1 MIVTRCRTRPPA
13 SQAKTNAS
21 SATALTSVWSQL
33 PSSPPFIFSVSK
45 NPESLDSSIQSALSA
60 LFPPF
65 EATAPIVLSQL
76 FRTIEERYHGD
87 ALQCLLDFLIPSKHL
102 LESVQQAACAGYSD
116 VVFRCE
122 GWPLCL
128 HDKTVIQLAP
138 VNPLLLRPGDFYL
151 QVEPFGDQAARIVL
165 KSLLEE
171 GCREVEETPVPE
183 TSYPCI
189 FTEDWLQDINE
200 GRHGTPLSRCLLCT
214 DQGVITLP
222 WAKIAIPEFLDKPKI
237 MPSYREAPPEP
248 KQISVPSHFNSSTL
262 PMEAAILSAKDR
274 MSASLRPVDYSSRLV
289 KMEHERRMPKS
300 CSKPLIKPVG
310 WVSPNTWDSR
320 NYPEIEGDYVDLVD
334 IAKGKDFVDKQR
346 DSHQNP
352 PNSALFKPVTPT
364 PAPLGHSVPCGRTL
378 QYAEEP
384 CTPCSQRKLG
394 QELTDHDLKCR
405 YRDSYL
411 AALRNP
417 VPFERGSVDL
427 LSALE
432 EVGLC
437 EEGELRSRG
446 LFVAPR
452 DEFGS
457 VCNHSKEAVIRHEL
471 CQHKHCCETTPENFA
486 SVLKD
491 NPTSSESGNL
501 MKESPTILKSS
512 PGLSHS
518 HRVQTKLITHPLG
531 HNVSVH
537 PGSDVCLGEGDMKPQ
552 QKVEVVKPS
561 GKHKVKMRSLSTV
574 SETPKGSPLLYKLNN
589 RSHSDICPETIS
601 SIIQCKKGE
610 MLDQVTPK
618 LERLAGKC
626 SKRDGANSRLH
637 NSKIEKPSSPQVH
650 ILSASSDT
658 SQPPQTEES
667 IFRSISGLLEL
678 GIICLPG
685 SRDRTGRAVVEVHGD
700 RKEWTSP
707 FVSAQNVCELLLYL
721 HSIPRKDVRELGMTL
736 VINARKKPPPLHLYK
751 ALLMAQEQALH
762 AVHSIVMLMDKDT
775 CPRPE
780 KQPGLQMDMVTSMK
794 ALNKTVEASQLTSDL
809 GGTFTYSHTDWL
821 QFHQRLVSFMTNLQ
835 GADSL
840 LQRAIRKVDGS
851 KKIDT
856 AQEVRQCIQE
866 QRASMKE
873 VLEDTR
879 LVSLQREGGAV
890 LARMKREER
899 GFPQSEDYRDAL
911 ESVTSLYNQVEEKLH
926 MLVMRS
932 NESLQQ
938 LEFLFRLREMEAK
951 ISTAG
956 TWFNTEGE
964 QRLTDSYTTDNT
976 LVCTEK
982 ALQHFE
988 QFLIQCKEK
997 QQHALTLV
1005 TEAEG
1010 LVGTS
1015 DSSPATDIFRTLV
1028 STFKSNMDGFM
1039 LRAEKR
1045 SKELDTLVHVYHFCY
1060 QASALAKECSHFL
1073 EQVEQGC
1080 YSAQILSTLQMYE
1093 ERLGGEFST
1102 PHFQAL
1108 RVKACGVGSGASEVM
1123 KVWNATWVQ
1132 CQEVRQCLEE
1142 MQKKKNVDKNQ
1153 IQQATAANSQGEDGG
1168 MKKRRSEVGE
1178 DESSL
1183 TQLPTSPKE
1192 VDNSSENASESITAA
1207 CSNHHL
1213 KTDLRG
1219 CEKGEHHAQ
1228 KLTDA
1233 KVQNEKTTPV
1243 FLQNVECHPKTKWR
1257 LREHHS
1263 EADLRGTD
1271 STEVGDYF
1279 PLHKAL
1285 GRSLSEGS
1293 CVSSHLTSIS
1303 GFSPL
1308 NVRHKHCQNR
1318 IQPLGQNLQ
1327 PVKNLPISHKESLRP
1342 GNLSC
1347 KSKRDSNEEEGE
1359 GCTVS
1364 TQSPKDLR
1372 TPETLLTPAENN
1384 GSNVLKL
1391 RRIMEELLSTEREYV
1406 KALGYVREHY
1416 FPELERADVPQDLRG
1431 QRGSIFGNLE
1441 KLHDFHRHHFLNE
1454 LESCVNE
1461 PFRVGR
1467 CFLRHRESFA
1477 LYALYSKNK
1486 PQSDALLINHG
1497 QAFFKQKQLRL
1508 GDKMDLWSY
1517 LLKPVQRISK
1527 YSLLLQD
1534 MMRECGLGQTREM
1547 AEVKAALE
1555 VIHFQL
1561 RHGNNLLAMDAIH
1574 NCDVNLKEQ
1583 GQLIRQDE
1591 FVVTFRKKKCF
1602 RHIFLFQE
1610 LLLFSKTRKTDVGND
1625 TYIYKQ
1631 SFKTSDV
1638 GMTQNSGESGLCFEI
1653 WFRKRK
1659 TQDTYILQALS
1670 REVKGAWTKDLERIL
1685 WEQAVHNREVRMQ
1698 ERVFMGIGNKPF
1710 MDIQPSEAAINDRAV
1725 NYVLMGRVSAEN
1737 KVLSSVGSCGAQDGL
1752 PGSRPKSV
1760 GSGSFSSSSSSSGG
1774 GSLSPVGY
1782 GCGPKR
1788 RVVMGVLAGY
1798 VSPPGALE
1806 EDDLDHEGG
1815 NQILILDSSE
1825 SSGESVSGF
1834 SSCSHSYHSAV
1845 GGEAED
1851 TSSVCASVTTV
1862 KGAAAAHRAETSAAF
1877 HKPNALAG
1885 SPEKTKPPVAPKP
1898 KPKPQYQ
1905 AKDLPCGKV
1914 QNTSVGRSTEV

>member
-1 MIVTRCRTRPPA
+1 I
-13 SQAKTNAS
+13 
-21 SATALTSVWSQL
+21 
-33 PSSPPFIFSVSK
+33 
-45 NPESLDSSIQSALSA
+45 ALSA

-76 FRTIEERYHGD
+76 FRSIEERYHGD
-87 ALQCLLDFLIPSKHL
+87 ALQCLLDFLIPAKHL

-189 FTEDWLQDINE
+189 FTEEWLQEINE

-214 DQGVITLP
+214 DQGVIKLP

-237 MPSYREAPPEP
+237 MPTYREAPPEP
-248 KQISVPSHFNSSTL
+248 RQVSVPSHFNSSTL
-262 PMEAAILSAKDR
+262 PIEAIFLPAKDR
-274 MSASLRPVDYSSRLV
+274 MSASLRPADCSSRLV
-289 KMEHERRMPKS
+289 KVDQDRRTPKS

-320 NYPEIEGDYVDLVD
+320 ETYREIEGDYVDLVD
-334 IAKGKDFVDKQR
+334 IAKEKEFVDKQKG
-346 DSHQNP
+346 SHPNP
-352 PNSALFKPVTPT
+352 ANSVLFKPVRP
-364 PAPLGHSVPCGRTL
+364 PPPVPFGNSVPCGHTL

-394 QELTDHDLKCR
+394 HELTDQDLKCR
-405 YRDSYL
+405 YRDSYM

-427 LSALE
+427 LAALE

-437 EEGELRSRG
+437 QEGGLRSKG
-446 LFVAPR
+446 AIEAQR
-452 DEFGS
+452 DLLGNL
-457 VCNHSKEAVIRHEL
+457 CNHSNKPLNSKEQKKKR
-471 CQHKHCCETTPENFA
+471 
-486 SVLKD
+486 SVNKD
-491 NPTSSESGNL
+491 IFLLIKNVFPKPTSCTF
-501 MKESPTILKSS
+501 KQ
-512 PGLSHS
+512 SHS
-518 HRVQTKLITHPLG
+518 IQPNFHSAITFPSVRVMSLFGAKQFTIFFL
-531 HNVSVH
+531 
-537 PGSDVCLGEGDMKPQ
+537 CL
-552 QKVEVVKPS
+552 S
-561 GKHKVKMRSLSTV
+561 
-574 SETPKGSPLLYKLNN
+574 
-589 RSHSDICPETIS
+589 
-601 SIIQCKKGE
+601 
-610 MLDQVTPK
+610 
-618 LERLAGKC
+618 
-626 SKRDGANSRLH
+626 
-637 NSKIEKPSSPQVH
+637 
-650 ILSASSDT
+650 
-658 SQPPQTEES
+658 
-667 IFRSISGLLEL
+667 
-678 GIICLPG
+678 G

-707 FVSAQNVCELLLYL
+707 LVSAQNVCELLLYL
-721 HSIPRKDVRELGMTL
+721 HSIPRREIQELGMTL

-762 AVHSIVMLMDKDT
+762 AVHSIVMLVDKDT

-780 KQPGLQMDMVTSMK
+780 KQPGLQMDTVTSMK

-809 GGTFTYSHTDWL
+809 GGTFTYSHSDWL
-821 QFHQRLVSFMTNLQ
+821 QFHQRLVSFMTDLR

-840 LQRAIRKVDGS
+840 LQRAIKKVDDS
-851 KKIDT
+851 IKLDS
-856 AQEVRQCIQE
+856 AQEVQQCIQE

-879 LVSLQREGGAV
+879 LVTLQREGGAV
-890 LARMKREER
+890 LARMRREDFR
-899 GFPQSEDYRDAL
+899 FPQSEDYRDAL

-926 MLVMRS
+926 TLVMRS
-932 NESLQQ
+932 NESLQR
-938 LEFLFRLREMEAK
+938 LEFVFRLREIEAK
-951 ISTAG
+951 ISEQGLKDSHTA
-956 TWFNTEGE
+956 
-964 QRLTDSYTTDNT
+964 DDT
-976 LVCTEK
+976 L
-982 ALQHFE
+982 
-988 QFLIQCKEK
+988 EK
-997 QQHALTLV
+997 QQSALTLV

-1010 LVGTS
+1010 IVGTS
-1015 DSSPATDIFRTLV
+1015 ESSPAMDIFRTLV
-1028 STFKSNMDGFM
+1028 STFKSNVDDFK
-1039 LRAEKR
+1039 LRTEQR
-1045 SKELDTLVHVYHFCY
+1045 YKELDTLVYVHRFCE

-1073 EQVEQGC
+1073 EKVEPGC
-1080 YSAQILSTLQMYE
+1080 YSAQNLSTLQMYE

-1108 RVKACGVGSGASEVM
+1108 KAKACAVGLGASGVM
-1123 KVWNATWVQ
+1123 RVWNAALVE
-1132 CQEVRQCLEE
+1132 CREVRQRLEE
-1142 MQKKKNVDKNQ
+1142 MQMKKGVDKNQ
-1153 IQQATAANSQGEDGG
+1153 IQPTTAANPQGEDGG
-1168 MKKRRSEVGE
+1168 IEKR
-1178 DESSL
+1178 
-1183 TQLPTSPKE
+1183 
-1192 VDNSSENASESITAA
+1192 
-1207 CSNHHL
+1207 
-1213 KTDLRG
+1213 
-1219 CEKGEHHAQ
+1219 EKI
-1228 KLTDA
+1228 
-1233 KVQNEKTTPV
+1233 
-1243 FLQNVECHPKTKWR
+1243 KTKLR
-1257 LREHHS
+1257 PREHHS
-1263 EADLRGTD
+1263 EADLRSTD
-1271 STEVGDYF
+1271 SVEGGRDV
-1279 PLHKAL
+1279 PPHQPL

-1293 CVSSHLTSIS
+1293 HASPYLTSTS
-1303 GFSPL
+1303 SFSPL
-1308 NVRHKHCQNR
+1308 NVRHKHCQSWT
-1318 IQPLGQNLQ
+1318 QPLEQNPKPVQNL
-1327 PVKNLPISHKESLRP
+1327 PNSHNESLQS

-1347 KSKRDSNEEEGE
+1347 KSKSNGIEDESE
-1359 GCTVS
+1359 GCTAS
-1364 TQSPKDLR
+1364 TQSPKDLK
-1372 TPETLLTPAENN
+1372 TPETLLTAAENN
-1384 GSNVLKL
+1384 CSNVLGLLISFNKSMVSALFISYMWSRKL

-1454 LESCVNE
+1454 LESCMNE

-1486 PQSDALLINHG
+1486 PQSDSLLINHG
-1497 QAFFKQKQLRL
+1497 QAFFKQKQLAL

-1534 MMRECGLGQTREM
+1534 MWRECGPGQTREM

-1555 VIHFQL
+1555 VIQFQL

-1574 NCDVNLKEQ
+1574 HCDVNLKEQ

-1591 FVVTFRKKKCF
+1591 FLVTFRKKKCF

-1610 LLLFSKTRKTDVGND
+1610 LVLFSKTRKTDVGND

-1631 SFKTSDV
+1631 SFKTSDI
-1638 GMTQNSGESGLCFEI
+1638 GLTQNSGDTGLCFEI

-1659 TQDTYILQALS
+1659 TQDTYTLQAVS
-1670 REVKGAWTKDLERIL
+1670 REVKSAWTKDLERIL

-1710 MDIQPSEAAINDRAV
+1710 MDIQPSDAAISDRAV
-1725 NYVLMGRVSAEN
+1725 NYVLMGR
-1737 KVLSSVGSCGAQDGL
+1737 G
-1752 PGSRPKSV
+1752 RPKSL
-1760 GSGSFSSSSSSSGG
+1760 GSG
-1774 GSLSPVGY
+1774 
-1782 GCGPKR
+1782 R
-1788 RVVMGVLAGY
+1788 Y

-1806 EDDLDHEGG
+1806 EDDLDQESGSQ
-1815 NQILILDSSE
+1815 NLLLDSSE

-1834 SSCSHSYHSAV
+1834 SSSGHSYHSAI

-1851 TSSVCASVTTV
+1851 TSSVCASTITV
-1862 KGAAAAHRAETSAAF
+1862 KEAAPAHRAEPSAVS
-1877 HKPNALAG
+1877 HKPNALAE
-1885 SPEKTKPPVAPKP
+1885 SPEKTPPPVAPKP
-1898 KPKPQYQ
+1898 KPKPQHQ
-1905 AKDLPCGKV
+1905 AKDVSGGKV
-1914 QNTSVGRSTEV
+1914 QYKAQTTN

>member
-1 MIVTRCRTRPPA
+1 M
-13 SQAKTNAS
+13 
-21 SATALTSVWSQL
+21 
-33 PSSPPFIFSVSK
+33 

-76 FRTIEERYHGD
+76 FRSIEERYHGD

-189 FTEDWLQDINE
+189 FTEEWLQEINE
-200 GRHGTPLSRCLLCT
+200 GRQGTPLSHCLLCT
-214 DQGVITLP
+214 DQGVIKLP
-222 WAKIAIPEFLDKPKI
+222 WAKIAIPEFLDKPKV
-237 MPSYREAPPEP
+237 MPTYREDPPEP
-248 KQISVPSHFNSSTL
+248 KHISVPSHFNSSTL
-262 PMEAAILSAKDR
+262 PMEAIFSPAKDR
-274 MSASLRPVDYSSRLV
+274 MSASLRPVDCSSKLV
-289 KMEHERRMPKS
+289 KMEPERRTPKS

-320 NYPEIEGDYVDLVD
+320 ETYREIEGDYVDLVD
-334 IAKGKDFVDKQR
+334 IAKGKEFVDKQKGG
-346 DSHQNP
+346 HPNP
-352 PNSALFKPVTPT
+352 PSSVLFKPVRP
-364 PAPLGHSVPCGRTL
+364 PPPVPFGNSIPYGCTL

-384 CTPCSQRKLG
+384 CTPCSQRNLG
-394 QELTDHDLKCR
+394 HEFTDQDLKCR
-405 YRDSYL
+405 YRDSYV

-417 VPFERGSVDL
+417 VAFERGSADL
-427 LSALE
+427 LAALE

-437 EEGELRSRG
+437 EDGELKPKDTTESQ
-446 LFVAPR
+446 R
-452 DEFGS
+452 DKLGNF
-457 VCNHSKEAVIRHEL
+457 CNHCNKPVINDEL
-471 CQHKHCCETTPENFA
+471 CQFRHCYEPKPEDF
-486 SVLKD
+486 SSQLKD
-491 NPTSSESGNL
+491 LPTSFEPENL
-501 MKESPTILKSS
+501 MKDPPMVLKST

-518 HRVQTKLITHPLG
+518 QKVQMKLLSHQSG
-531 HNVSVH
+531 HAASVH
-537 PGSDVCLGEGDMKPQ
+537 PGPDLFSENCDGDIKPH

-561 GKHKVKMRSLSTV
+561 GKHKVKVRSLSTV
-574 SETPKGSPLLYKLNN
+574 SETSKGSPLLYKLNN
-589 RSHSDICPETIS
+589 RSHSDICPETIT
-601 SIIQCKKGE
+601 SIMQCKKGE
-610 MLDQVTPK
+610 LLDQVTQK
-618 LERLAGKC
+618 LERRK
-626 SKRDGANSRLH
+626 SPKKDSRSSRSETPSTTDGPVPKLH
-637 NSKIEKPSSPQVH
+637 NSKTEKTSSPQVQVP
-650 ILSASSDT
+650 SSSSDA
-658 SQPPQTEES
+658 PQTEEATFKS
-667 IFRSISGLLEL
+667 VSGLLEL
-678 GIICLPG
+678 GVICLPG

-700 RKEWTSP
+700 RKEWASP
-707 FVSAQNVCELLLYL
+707 LVSAQNVCELLLYL
-721 HSIPRKDVRELGMTL
+721 HSIPRKEIRELGITL
-736 VINARKKPPPLHLYK
+736 VINARKKPPSLQLYK

-762 AVHSIVMLMDKDT
+762 AVHSIVMLVDKDT

-809 GGTFTYSHTDWL
+809 GGTFAYSHSDWL
-821 QFHQRLVSFMTNLQ
+821 QFHQRLVSFMTDLR

-840 LQRAIRKVDGS
+840 LQKAIKKVDDS

-856 AQEVRQCIQE
+856 AQEVQQCIQE
-866 QRASMKE
+866 QKASMKE
-873 VLEDTR
+873 VLEDAR
-879 LVSLQREGGAV
+879 LVTLQREGGAV
-890 LARMKREER
+890 LARMRREDFR
-899 GFPQSEDYRDAL
+899 FPQSEDYRDAV

-932 NESLQQ
+932 NESLQH
-938 LEFLFRLREMEAK
+938 LEVLFRLREMEAN

-956 TWFNTEGE
+956 MWFSAEGE
-964 QRLTDSYTTDNT
+964 QRLKDSYTTDDT
-976 LVCTEK
+976 LVCAER
-982 ALQHFE
+982 ALQHFDL
-988 QFLIQCKEK
+988 FLTQLKEK
-997 QQHALTLV
+997 QQYALALV
-1005 TEAEG
+1005 TEAQG
-1010 LVGTS
+1010 IVGTS
-1015 DSSPATDIFRTLV
+1015 DSSPAADIFRTLV
-1028 STFKSNMDGFM
+1028 GTFKSNVDDFM
-1039 LRAEKR
+1039 LRAEQR
-1045 SKELDTLVHVYHFCY
+1045 YKELDALVHVHRFCD
-1060 QASALAKECSHFL
+1060 QASALAKECSHIL
-1073 EQVEQGC
+1073 EKVEQGC
-1080 YSAQILSTLQMYE
+1080 YSASTLSTLQMYE

-1102 PHFQAL
+1102 LHFQAL
-1108 RVKACGVGSGASEVM
+1108 KAKACAVGSGASGVM
-1123 KVWNATWVQ
+1123 RVWNAAWGQ
-1132 CQEVRQCLEE
+1132 CQEVRQHLEE
-1142 MQKKKNVDKNQ
+1142 MQKKKKGIDKSQ
-1153 IQQATAANSQGEDGG
+1153 IQQITAAKPQGEDGG
-1168 MKKRRSEVGE
+1168 MEKKEKRSEVGE
-1178 DESSL
+1178 GECFL
-1183 TQLPTSPKE
+1183 TQQLTSQKE
-1192 VDNSSENASESITAA
+1192 AVKLSESEGESTTAA
-1207 CSNHHL
+1207 CFNHHL
-1213 KTDLRG
+1213 KPDMKRS
-1219 CEKGEHHAQ
+1219 EKEELQAQ
-1228 KLTDA
+1228 KLPEA
-1233 KVQNEKTTPV
+1233 PLKNEKTTPV
-1243 FLQNVECHPKTKWR
+1243 FSQNGNYHPEGKWR
-1257 LREHHS
+1257 PREHHS
-1263 EADLRGTD
+1263 EADLRSAESVEGGHD
-1271 STEVGDYF
+1271 F
-1279 PLHKAL
+1279 PSHQPL

-1293 CVSSHLTSIS
+1293 SVSSNLMSTSN
-1303 GFSPL
+1303 FSSL
-1308 NVRHKHCQNR
+1308 NIRNKHCQSR
-1318 IQPLGQNLQ
+1318 TQPPGQNLQ
-1327 PVKNLPISHKESLRP
+1327 PVQNLPISHNECLQS

-1347 KSKRDSNEEEGE
+1347 ETKRDSNEEEGE
-1359 GCTVS
+1359 GGTTS
-1364 TQSPKDLR
+1364 TQSPRDLR
-1372 TPETLLTPAENN
+1372 SPETLLTTTDNN

-1454 LESCVNE
+1454 LESCMNE

-1486 PQSDALLINHG
+1486 PQSDSLLINHG
-1497 QAFFKQKQLRL
+1497 QAFFKQKQLKL

-1534 MMRECGLGQTREM
+1534 MMRECGPGQTREM

-1574 NCDVNLKEQ
+1574 HCDVNLKEQ

-1591 FVVTFRKKKCF
+1591 FLVTFRKKKCF

-1610 LLLFSKTRKTDVGND
+1610 LILFSKTRKTDVGND
-1625 TYIYKQ
+1625 TYVYKQ
-1631 SFKTSDV
+1631 SFKTSDI
-1638 GMTQNSGESGLCFEI
+1638 GLTQNSGDSGLCFEI

-1659 TQDTYILQALS
+1659 NQDTYTLQAVS
-1670 REVKGAWTKDLERIL
+1670 REVKDAWTKDLERIL

-1710 MDIQPSEAAINDRAV
+1710 MDIQPSDAAISDRAV
-1725 NYVLMGRVSAEN
+1725 NYVLMGRGKTEN
-1737 KVLSSVGSCGAQDGL
+1737 KMLSSAGSHGLQDALHG
-1752 PGSRPKSV
+1752 GRPKSL
-1760 GSGSFSSSSSSSGG
+1760 GSGSSSSSSSSSGR

-1782 GCGPKR
+1782 LCGPKR
-1788 RVVMGVLAGY
+1788 RVALGGIGGY

-1806 EDDLDHEGG
+1806 EDDLDHESGSQ
-1815 NQILILDSSE
+1815 NLLLDSSE

-1834 SSCSHSYHSAV
+1834 SSSSHSYHSAI

-1851 TSSVCASVTTV
+1851 TSSVCASTITIKEAVV
-1862 KGAAAAHRAETSAAF
+1862 AHGAEASPVF

-1885 SPEKTKPPVAPKP
+1885 SSEKTQPPVAPKP
-1898 KPKPQYQ
+1898 KSKPQYQ
-1905 AKDLPCGKV
+1905 AKDLSCVKV
-1914 QNTSVGRSTEV
+1914 QNTSVGKSTEV

>member
-1 MIVTRCRTRPPA
+1 M
-13 SQAKTNAS
+13 
-21 SATALTSVWSQL
+21 
-33 PSSPPFIFSVSK
+33 

-65 EATAPIVLSQL
+65 EATAPVVLSQL

-189 FTEDWLQDINE
+189 FTQEWLQDINE

-214 DQGVITLP
+214 DQGVIKLP
-222 WAKIAIPEFLDKPKI
+222 WAKIAIPEFLDRPKI
-237 MPSYREAPPEP
+237 MPTYREAPPEP
-248 KQISVPSHFNSSTL
+248 KQISVPSHFNSATL
-262 PMEAAILSAKDR
+262 PMEAIFLPAKGR
-274 MSASLRPVDYSSRLV
+274 MSASLRPVDSSSKLV
-289 KMEHERRMPKS
+289 KMEHERRTPKS

-320 NYPEIEGDYVDLVD
+320 NYREIEGDYVDLVD
-334 IAKGKDFVDKQR
+334 IAKGKEFLDKQR
-346 DSHQNP
+346 DCHPNP
-352 PNSALFKPVTPT
+352 PNLVLFKPVRP
-364 PAPLGHSVPCGRTL
+364 PPPVPLGNSVPCAHTL

-384 CTPCSQRKLG
+384 CTPCSQSRLG
-394 QELTDHDLKCR
+394 HEPTDQDLKCR
-405 YRDSYL
+405 YRDSYV

-417 VPFERGSVDL
+417 VTFERGSVDL
-427 LSALE
+427 LAALE
-432 EVGLC
+432 EDGLC
-437 EEGELRSRG
+437 EEGELRSKGTFEAQREELG
-446 LFVAPR
+446 NL
-452 DEFGS
+452 
-457 VCNHSKEAVIRHEL
+457 CNHCNKPVMSNEL
-471 CQHKHCCETTPENFA
+471 CQYRHCCEPTPENFA
-486 SVLKD
+486 SPLKYLPTSFESENIMKEPPLVLKS
-491 NPTSSESGNL
+491 T
-501 MKESPTILKSS
+501 
-512 PGLSHS
+512 PGLGHS
-518 HRVQTKLITHPLG
+518 QKVQMKLISHQSG
-531 HNVSVH
+531 HVFLENCD
-537 PGSDVCLGEGDMKPQ
+537 GDVKPHG
-552 QKVEVVKPS
+552 KVEVVKPS
-561 GKHKVKMRSLSTV
+561 GKHKVKVRSLSTV
-574 SETPKGSPLLYKLNN
+574 SETSKGSPLLYKLSN
-589 RSHSDICPETIS
+589 RSHSDICPETIT
-601 SIIQCKKGE
+601 SIMQCKKGE
-610 MLDQVTPK
+610 LLDQVTQK
-618 LERLAGKC
+618 LERRKSPKKDSQSSRSETPSTTDGPD
-626 SKRDGANSRLH
+626 SKLH
-637 NSKIEKPSSPQVH
+637 NSKIEKPSSPQ
-650 ILSASSDT
+650 IKLPSASSDT
-658 SQPPQTEES
+658 PQSPQTEES
-667 IFRSISGLLEL
+667 SFSGVSGLLEL

-685 SRDRTGRAVVEVHGD
+685 SRDRTGRAVVEVHGG
-700 RKEWTSP
+700 RKEWMSP
-707 FVSAQNVCELLLYL
+707 LVSAQNVCELLLYVQ
-721 HSIPRKDVRELGMTL
+721 SIPRKEVQELGMTV
-736 VINARKKPPPLHLYK
+736 VINARKNPPSLHLYK

-762 AVHSIVMLMDKDT
+762 AVHSIVMLVDKDT

-794 ALNKTVEASQLTSDL
+794 TLNKTVEASQLTTDL

-821 QFHQRLVSFMTNLQ
+821 QFHQRLVSFMTDLR

-840 LQRAIRKVDGS
+840 LQKAIKKVDGS
-851 KKIDT
+851 NKIDT
-856 AQEVRQCIQE
+856 AQDVQQCIQE

-873 VLEDTR
+873 VLEDAR
-879 LVSLQREGGAV
+879 LVTLQREGGAV
-890 LARMKREER
+890 LARMRREEFR
-899 GFPQSEDYRDAL
+899 FPQSEDYRDAL

-926 MLVMRS
+926 TLVMRS

-938 LEFLFRLREMEAK
+938 LESLFRLREMEAK

-956 TWFNTEGE
+956 TWLNTEGE
-964 QRLTDSYTTDNT
+964 QRLKDSYTTDDS
-976 LVCTEK
+976 LVGTEK
-982 ALQHFE
+982 ALQNFDL
-988 QFLIQCKEK
+988 FLTQSKEK

-1010 LVGTS
+1010 IVGTS

-1028 STFKSNMDGFM
+1028 STFKSTMDDFM
-1039 LRAEKR
+1039 LRAERRYKV
-1045 SKELDTLVHVYHFCY
+1045 LDTLVHVHRFCE

-1073 EQVEQGC
+1073 EEVEQGC
-1080 YSAQILSTLQMYE
+1080 YSAQTLSTLQMYDK
-1093 ERLGGEFST
+1093 RLGGEFST

-1108 RVKACGVGSGASEVM
+1108 KAKACAVGSGASGVM
-1123 KVWNATWVQ
+1123 RVWNAAWVQ
-1132 CQEVRQCLEE
+1132 SQEVRQRLEE
-1142 MQKKKNVDKNQ
+1142 MQKKKSVDKNQ
-1153 IQQATAANSQGEDGG
+1153 IQQTTAASPQGEDGG
-1168 MKKRRSEVGE
+1168 MENREKISEVGE
-1178 DESSL
+1178 DECSL
-1183 TQLPTSPKE
+1183 TQQLASQKE
-1192 VDNSSENASESITAA
+1192 VVNIPESEGETTTAA
-1207 CSNHHL
+1207 CLEPDL
-1213 KTDLRG
+1213 KER
-1219 CEKGEHHAQ
+1219 EKGESQAQ
-1228 KLTDA
+1228 KVPEAPLKND
-1233 KVQNEKTTPV
+1233 KMTPV
-1243 FLQNVECHPKTKWR
+1243 FPQNGECHPESKWR
-1257 LREHHS
+1257 PREHHS
-1263 EADLRGTD
+1263 ETNLR
-1271 STEVGDYF
+1271 STGSVEGSEDF
-1279 PLHKAL
+1279 PSHQPLS
-1285 GRSLSEGS
+1285 RSQSEGS
-1293 CVSSHLTSIS
+1293 CVSSRLTSIV

-1308 NVRHKHCQNR
+1308 NVRHKHCQSMT
-1318 IQPLGQNLQ
+1318 QPLEQTLQ
-1327 PVKNLPISHKESLRP
+1327 PVQNLPISHNESLRS

-1347 KSKRDSNEEEGE
+1347 EAKRDSNEAKGE
-1359 GCTVS
+1359 GCKAS

-1372 TPETLLTPAENN
+1372 TPETLLTPTENN

-1391 RRIMEELLSTEREYV
+1391 RKIMEELLSTEREYV

-1486 PQSDALLINHG
+1486 PQSDSLLINHG
-1497 QAFFKQKQLRL
+1497 QAFFKQKQLKL

-1534 MMRECGLGQTREM
+1534 MMRECGPEQTREM

-1574 NCDVNLKEQ
+1574 HCDVNLKEQ

-1591 FVVTFRKKKCF
+1591 FMVTFRKKKCF

-1610 LLLFSKTRKTDVGND
+1610 LVLFSKTRKTDVGND

-1631 SFKTSDV
+1631 SFKTSDI
-1638 GMTQNSGESGLCFEI
+1638 GLTQNSGDSGLCFEI

-1659 TQDTYILQALS
+1659 TQDTYTLQAVS
-1670 REVKGAWTKDLERIL
+1670 QEVKDTWTKDLERIL
-1685 WEQAVHNREVRMQ
+1685 WDQAVHNREVRLQ

-1710 MDIQPSEAAINDRAV
+1710 MDIKPSDAAINDRAV
-1725 NYVLMGRVSAEN
+1725 NYVLMGREN
-1737 KVLSSVGSCGAQDGL
+1737 KVLSSVGSCGSQDGL
-1752 PGSRPKSV
+1752 PGGRPKSV
-1760 GSGSFSSSSSSSGG
+1760 GSGSTSSSSSSSGR

-1782 GCGPKR
+1782 LCRPMR
-1788 RVVMGVLAGY
+1788 RVVSGGLEGY

-1806 EDDLDHEGG
+1806 EDDLDHESGSQ
-1815 NQILILDSSE
+1815 NLLLDSSE

-1834 SSCSHSYHSAV
+1834 SSSSHSYHSAV
-1845 GGEAED
+1845 GGEVED
-1851 TSSVCASVTTV
+1851 TSSVCASTITV
-1862 KGAAAAHRAETSAAF
+1862 KEAAVAHGTEASAVF

-1885 SPEKTKPPVAPKP
+1885 FPEKTQPPVAPKP
-1898 KPKPQYQ
+1898 KLKPQYQ

-1914 QNTSVGRSTEV
+1914 QNTSVGKSTEV

>member
-1 MIVTRCRTRPPA
+1 M
-13 SQAKTNAS
+13 
-21 SATALTSVWSQL
+21 
-33 PSSPPFIFSVSK
+33 
-45 NPESLDSSIQSALSA
+45 NPESLDSSIQGALSA

-189 FTEDWLQDINE
+189 FTEEWLQDINE
-200 GRHGTPLSRCLLCT
+200 GRQGTPLSRCLLCT
-214 DQGVITLP
+214 DQGVIKLP
-222 WAKIAIPEFLDKPKI
+222 WATIAIPEFLDKPKI
-237 MPSYREAPPEP
+237 MPTYREAPPEP

-262 PMEAAILSAKDR
+262 PMEAIFLSSKDR
-274 MSASLRPVDYSSRLV
+274 MPASLRPADCSSKLV
-289 KMEHERRMPKS
+289 KMDHDRRTPKS
-300 CSKPLIKPVG
+300 CSRPLIKPVG

-320 NYPEIEGDYVDLVD
+320 NYREIEGDYVDLVD
-334 IAKGKDFVDKQR
+334 IAKGKEFVDKQR
-346 DSHQNP
+346 GSHPNP
-352 PNSALFKPVTPT
+352 PNPVLFKPVRP
-364 PAPLGHSVPCGRTL
+364 PPPVPLGNSVPCGRTL
-378 QYAEEP
+378 QYPEEP
-384 CTPCSQRKLG
+384 CTPCSQRRLG
-394 QELTDHDLKCR
+394 HELTDQDLKCR
-405 YRDSYL
+405 YRDSYV

-417 VPFERGSVDL
+417 VAFERGSVDL
-427 LSALE
+427 LAALE
-432 EVGLC
+432 EVGVC

-446 LFVAPR
+446 AFEAQRGELTNFCVH
-452 DEFGS
+452 
-457 VCNHSKEAVIRHEL
+457 CNKPTISKEL
-471 CQHKHCCETTPENFA
+471 CQYRHCCEPTPENF
-486 SVLKD
+486 VPHLKD
-491 NPTSSESGNL
+491 LPTSSDSENL
-501 MKESPTILKSS
+501 MKESPKILIST

-518 HRVQTKLITHPLG
+518 HKVHMKLISHQSQ
-531 HNVSVH
+531 HNASVH
-537 PGSDVCLGEGDMKPQ
+537 PESDGDVKPH

-561 GKHKVKMRSLSTV
+561 GKHKVKVRSLSTV
-574 SETPKGSPLLYKLNN
+574 SETSKGSPLLYKLNN
-589 RSHSDICPETIS
+589 RSHSDICPETIT
-601 SIIQCKKGE
+601 SIMQCKKGE
-610 MLDQVTPK
+610 LLDQVTLK
-618 LERLAGKC
+618 LERLKPPKKDSQSSRGETPSTA
-626 SKRDGANSRLH
+626 DGPDAKLH
-637 NSKIEKPSSPQVH
+637 NSKIEKPSSAQVQ
-650 ILSASSDT
+650 LPSASSDT
-658 SQPPQTEES
+658 PQPPQTKES
-667 IFRSISGLLEL
+667 SLKSISGLLEL
-678 GIICLPG
+678 GIITLPG
-685 SRDRTGRAVVEVHGD
+685 SRDRTGRAVVEVHGGRD
-700 RKEWTSP
+700 EWMSP
-707 FVSAQNVCELLLYL
+707 LVTAQNVCELLLYL
-721 HSIPRKDVRELGMTL
+721 HSIPRKEVRELGMTL
-736 VINARKKPPPLHLYK
+736 VINARKKPPSLHLYK

-794 ALNKTVEASQLTSDL
+794 ALNKTVESSQLTSDH
-809 GGTFTYSHTDWL
+809 GGTFTYSHADWL
-821 QFHQRLVSFMTNLQ
+821 QFHQRLVSFMADLQ

-840 LQRAIRKVDGS
+840 LQKAIKKVDGS

-856 AQEVRQCIQE
+856 AQEVQQCIEE

-879 LVSLQREGGAV
+879 LVTLQREGGAA
-890 LARMKREER
+890 LARMRREEFR
-899 GFPQSEDYRDAL
+899 FPQSEDYRDAL

-926 MLVMRS
+926 TLVMRS
-932 NESLQQ
+932 NESLQH

-956 TWFNTEGE
+956 MWFSSEGE
-964 QRLTDSYTTDNT
+964 ERLKDSYTTDET

-982 ALQHFE
+982 ALQHFDD
-988 QFLIQCKEK
+988 FLTESKEK
-997 QQHALTLV
+997 QRYALTLV
-1005 TEAEG
+1005 TAAEEV
-1010 LVGTS
+1010 VGMS
-1015 DSSPATDIFRTLV
+1015 DSSPATDVFLTMV
-1028 STFKSNMDGFM
+1028 STFKSNMDDFM
-1039 LRAEKR
+1039 LRAEQR
-1045 SKELDTLVHVYHFCY
+1045 HKELDTLVHMYRFCE

-1080 YSAQILSTLQMYE
+1080 YSAQTLSTLQMYE

-1102 PHFQAL
+1102 PHLQA
-1108 RVKACGVGSGASEVM
+1108 VKAKACVVQRGALGVM
-1123 KVWNATWVQ
+1123 RVWNAAWVQ
-1132 CQEVRQCLEE
+1132 CQEVRQRLEE
-1142 MQKKKNVDKNQ
+1142 MQKKEKSTDKNQ
-1153 IQQATAANSQGEDGG
+1153 IQHTTSAKSQGKDGG
-1168 MKKRRSEVGE
+1168 LEKEEKGSEVGE
-1178 DESSL
+1178 DECSL
-1183 TQLPTSPKE
+1183 TQQLTSQKE
-1192 VDNSSENASESITAA
+1192 VVNISESERETAA
-1207 CSNHHL
+1207 CFNQQL
-1213 KTDLRG
+1213 KTDSKMSKKG
-1219 CEKGEHHAQ
+1219 QSQAQNVPEAAVKNEKLAPVFAQ
-1228 KLTDA
+1228 KSD
-1233 KVQNEKTTPV
+1233 
-1243 FLQNVECHPKTKWR
+1243 CHPEVKRR

-1263 EADLRGTD
+1263 EADLRSAD
-1271 STEVGDYF
+1271 SVKGGDNF
-1279 PLHKAL
+1279 SPHQPL

-1293 CVSSHLTSIS
+1293 CVSSHLVSIS
-1303 GFSPL
+1303 DFSPL
-1308 NVRHKHCQNR
+1308 NVRHKHCQGKT
-1318 IQPLGQNLQ
+1318 QPLEQNLQ
-1327 PVKNLPISHKESLRP
+1327 LIQNMPISHNESICS

-1347 KSKRDSNEEEGE
+1347 ESKRDSNEEEGG

-1364 TQSPKDLR
+1364 HQSPKESR
-1372 TPETLLTPAENN
+1372 TPETLLTAAEDN

-1416 FPELERADVPQDLRG
+1416 FPELERSDVPQDLRG

-1441 KLHDFHRHHFLNE
+1441 KLHDFHRHFFLNE
-1454 LESCVNE
+1454 LETCLNE

-1486 PQSDALLINHG
+1486 PQSDSLLINHG
-1497 QAFFKQKQLRL
+1497 QAFFKQKQLKL

-1534 MMRECGLGQTREM
+1534 MVRECGAGQTREM
-1547 AEVKAALE
+1547 AEIKAALE

-1574 NCDVNLKEQ
+1574 QCDVNLKEQ

-1591 FVVTFRKKKCF
+1591 FWVTFRKKKCL

-1610 LLLFSKTRKTDVGND
+1610 LILFSKTRKTDIGNE
-1625 TYIYKQ
+1625 TYVYKQ

-1638 GMTQNSGESGLCFEI
+1638 GMTQNSGDSGLCFEI

-1659 TQDTYILQALS
+1659 TQDTYTLQAVS
-1670 REVKGAWTKDLERIL
+1670 REVKEAWTKDLERIL

-1710 MDIQPSEAAINDRAV
+1710 MDIQPSDAAINDRAV
-1725 NYVLMGRVSAEN
+1725 NYVLMGREN
-1737 KVLSSVGSCGAQDGL
+1737 RVLSSLGSGSPQDRL
-1752 PGSRPKSV
+1752 PGGRPKSL
-1760 GSGSFSSSSSSSGG
+1760 GSGSSSSSSSSSGR

-1782 GCGPKR
+1782 LCGPKR
-1788 RVVMGVLAGY
+1788 RVVSGGPGGY
-1798 VSPPGALE
+1798 VSPPGGLE
-1806 EDDLDHEGG
+1806 EDDLDHESGSH
-1815 NQILILDSSE
+1815 NLLLDSSE
-1825 SSGESVSGF
+1825 SSGDSVSGF
-1834 SSCSHSYHSAV
+1834 SSSSHSYHSAI

-1851 TSSVCASVTTV
+1851 TSSVSASVITV
-1862 KGAAAAHRAETSAAF
+1862 KEAVVAEASAVF

-1885 SPEKTKPPVAPKP
+1885 SPEKTQPPVAPKP

-1914 QNTSVGRSTEV
+1914 QTTTVGKSTEV

>member
-1 MIVTRCRTRPPA
+1 M
-13 SQAKTNAS
+13 
-21 SATALTSVWSQL
+21 
-33 PSSPPFIFSVSK
+33 

-128 HDKTVIQLAP
+128 HDKTIIQLAP

-165 KSLLEE
+165 KSLLE
-171 GCREVEETPVPE
+171 GGGREVEETPVPE

-214 DQGVITLP
+214 DQGVIKLP
-222 WAKIAIPEFLDKPKI
+222 WAQIAIPEFLDKPKI
-237 MPSYREAPPEP
+237 MPTYQEAPPEP
-248 KQISVPSHFNSSTL
+248 KHISVTSHFNSSTL
-262 PMEAAILSAKDR
+262 PMGAMFLPAKDR
-274 MSASLRPVDYSSRLV
+274 MLASMRTVHCSSKLV
-289 KMEHERRMPKS
+289 KMEYERRTPKS

-320 NYPEIEGDYVDLVD
+320 NYGEIEGDYVDLVD
-334 IAKGKDFVDKQR
+334 IAKGKALVDKQR
-346 DSHQNP
+346 DSHPNP
-352 PNSALFKPVTPT
+352 PHSALFKPVRP
-364 PAPLGHSVPCGRTL
+364 PPPVPLGHGVPCGRTL

-417 VPFERGSVDL
+417 VPFERGSRDL

-432 EVGLC
+432 EAGPC
-437 EEGELRSRG
+437 AEGELRSKG
-446 LFVAPR
+446 FEAPI
-452 DEFGS
+452 DEIGS
-457 VCNHSKEAVIRHEL
+457 IYNHSKEAVIRHDL
-471 CQHKHCCETTPENFA
+471 CQYKPCCEPTTEHFVSN
-486 SVLKD
+486 LKD
-491 NPTSSESGNL
+491 LPTSPESENL
-501 MKESPTILKSS
+501 MKESPTVLKST
-512 PGLSHS
+512 PGLSQS
-518 HRVQTKLITHPLG
+518 QRVQTKLISHQLG
-531 HNVSVH
+531 QNTSEP
-537 PGSDVCLGEGDMKPQ
+537 PGSDVFSETRDGDVKPQ
-552 QKVEVVKPS
+552 QKVEVLKPS
-561 GKHKVKMRSLSTV
+561 GIHKVKLRSLSTV
-574 SETPKGSPLLYKLNN
+574 SETPKRSPLLYKLNN
-589 RSHSDICPETIS
+589 RSQSDVCPETIS
-601 SIIQCKKGE
+601 SVILCKKAE
-610 MLDQVTPK
+610 LLDQVTTK
-618 LERLAGKC
+618 LERLSQKKDSHSSRSETSSTAEGG
-626 SKRDGANSRLH
+626 DSRLL
-637 NSKIEKPSSPQVH
+637 NSKTEKTSSPQTA
-650 ILSASSDT
+650 IPPASPDS
-658 SQPPQTEES
+658 PQSPHTEES
-667 IFRSISGLLEL
+667 TFRSISGLIEL

-685 SRDRTGRAVVEVHGD
+685 SRDRTCRAVVEVHGD

-707 FVSAQNVCELLLYL
+707 LVSAHTVCQMLLYL
-721 HSIPRKDVRELGMTL
+721 HSIPRKEVRELGMTL
-736 VINARKKPPPLHLYK
+736 VINARKKPPPLHVYK

-762 AVHSIVMLMDKDT
+762 AVHSIVILMDKDT

-809 GGTFTYSHTDWL
+809 GGTFTYSHTDWV
-821 QFHQRLVSFMTNLQ
+821 QFHQKLVSFMAELR
-835 GADSL
+835 GADFL
-840 LQRAIRKVDGS
+840 LQKAIRKVDGS
-851 KKIDT
+851 KKTLDT
-856 AQEVRQCIQE
+856 AQDVQQCIQE

-879 LVSLQREGGAV
+879 LVTLQREGGAA
-890 LARMKREER
+890 LARMRKEEFR
-899 GFPQSEDYRDAL
+899 FPQSEDYRDGL

-932 NESLQQ
+932 NESLQH
-938 LEFLFRLREMEAK
+938 LEFLFRLRDMEAK

-956 TWFNTEGE
+956 TWFNGEGE
-964 QRLTDSYTTDNT
+964 PRLVDSYTTDDT
-976 LVCTEK
+976 LVGTEK

-988 QFLIQCKEK
+988 QFLTQSKEK
-997 QQHALTLV
+997 QHHALTLV
-1005 TEAEG
+1005 TEAQG
-1010 LVGTS
+1010 IVAAS
-1015 DSSPATDIFRTLV
+1015 NSSPATDVFLTLI
-1028 STFKSNMDGFM
+1028 SSFKSNVDGFM

-1045 SKELDTLVHVYHFCY
+1045 YKDLDTLVHIHRFCF

-1080 YSAQILSTLQMYE
+1080 YSAKTLSTLQMYE
-1093 ERLGGEFST
+1093 RRLGGEFST
-1102 PHFQAL
+1102 LHFQAL
-1108 RVKACGVGSGASEVM
+1108 KAKACAVGSGASGVL
-1123 KVWNATWVQ
+1123 KVWNASCVL
-1132 CQEVRQCLEE
+1132 CQQVRKHLEE
-1142 MQKKKNVDKNQ
+1142 MQKKKGADKKQNQ
-1153 IQQATAANSQGEDGG
+1153 QTTAAASQVEHGG
-1168 MKKRRSEVGE
+1168 TEMDEKRSEVGE
-1178 DESSL
+1178 DERPL
-1183 TQLPTSPKE
+1183 TMQPTSPKE
-1192 VDNSSENASESITAA
+1192 VVNISENERESTSAAFSE
-1207 CSNHHL
+1207 HHSKPDL
-1213 KTDLRG
+1213 KES
-1219 CEKGEHHAQ
+1219 EKGP
-1228 KLTDA
+1228 DA
-1233 KVQNEKTTPV
+1233 TVKNKKMTPV
-1243 FLQNVECHPKTKWR
+1243 FPHKSDNHPETKWR
-1257 LREHHS
+1257 PREHRS
-1263 EADLRGTD
+1263 QVDLRSWE
-1271 STEVGDYF
+1271 STEVCHDS
-1279 PLHKAL
+1279 PPHKGL
-1285 GRSLSEGS
+1285 GRSLSDGS
-1293 CVSSHLTSIS
+1293 CVSSPLMSIS

-1308 NVRHKHCQNR
+1308 NVRHKHCQGR
-1318 IQPLGQNLQ
+1318 TQPLRQ
-1327 PVKNLPISHKESLRP
+1327 NLPISHNGSLQS

-1347 KSKRDSNEEEGE
+1347 KSIRDSHEVEGE
-1359 GCTVS
+1359 GCTAS
-1364 TQSPKDLR
+1364 TQSPEDST
-1372 TPETLLTPAENN
+1372 TPETLLTPTENN
-1384 GSNVLKL
+1384 GSSVLKL
-1391 RRIMEELLSTEREYV
+1391 QRIMEELLSTEREYV

-1441 KLHDFHRHHFLNE
+1441 KLHDFHQHHFLEE
-1454 LESCVNE
+1454 LQSCVKE
-1461 PFRVGR
+1461 PIRVGR

-1486 PQSDALLINHG
+1486 PQSDTLLINHG
-1497 QAFFKQKQLRL
+1497 QVFFKQKQLRL

-1534 MMRECGLGQTREM
+1534 MMRECGPGQTREM
-1547 AEVKAALE
+1547 SEVQAALE

-1583 GQLIRQDE
+1583 GQLRCQDE
-1591 FVVTFRKKKCF
+1591 FLVTFRKKKCF

-1610 LLLFSKTRKTDVGND
+1610 LILFSKTRKTDVGND

-1631 SFKTSDV
+1631 SFKTSDI
-1638 GMTQNSGESGLCFEI
+1638 GMTQNSGDSGLCFEI

-1659 TQDTYILQALS
+1659 TQDTYVLQAVS
-1670 REVKGAWTKDLERIL
+1670 QEVKEAWTKDLERIL

-1710 MDIQPSEAAINDRAV
+1710 MDIQPSEAAISDRAV

-1737 KVLSSVGSCGAQDGL
+1737 KVLSSVGSYVAKDGQ
-1752 PGSRPKSV
+1752 PKSV
-1760 GSGSFSSSSSSSGG
+1760 GSGTSLSSSSSSGG
-1774 GSLSPVGY
+1774 SSMSPMGY
-1782 GCGPKR
+1782 RCRPKGR
-1788 RVVMGVLAGY
+1788 SVDGVLAGY

-1806 EDDLDHEGG
+1806 EDDLDHDSGS
-1815 NQILILDSSE
+1815 QTLLLDSSE

-1834 SSCSHSYHSAV
+1834 SSCSHGYHSAV

-1851 TSSVCASVTTV
+1851 SSSVCASVTTV
-1862 KGAAAAHRAETSAAF
+1862 KEAAVGHLAEASAQY

-1885 SPEKTKPPVAPKP
+1885 SPDKAQPPVAPKP
-1898 KPKPQYQ
+1898 KPKPQCQ

-1914 QNTSVGRSTEV
+1914 QNTNVGKSTEV

>member
-1 MIVTRCRTRPPA
+1 MAAVGLKQLRCIKIQEPA
-13 SQAKTNAS
+13 
-21 SATALTSVWSQL
+21 
-33 PSSPPFIFSVSK
+33 SK

-189 FTEDWLQDINE
+189 FTDGWLQDINE

-214 DQGVITLP
+214 DQGVIKLP

-237 MPSYREAPPEP
+237 MPTHWEAPPEP
-248 KQISVPSHFNSSTL
+248 KSISVPSHFNSSTL
-262 PMEAAILSAKDR
+262 PVGAIIIPAKDR
-274 MSASLRPVDYSSRLV
+274 LSASVRTVDCSSKLV
-289 KMEHERRMPKS
+289 KMKHERQMPKS

-320 NYPEIEGDYVDLVD
+320 NYGEIEGDYVDLVD
-334 IAKGKDFVDKQR
+334 IAKGKVSVHKQR
-346 DSHQNP
+346 DSHPNP
-352 PNSALFKPVTPT
+352 PNSALFKPVRP
-364 PAPLGHSVPCGRTL
+364 PPPIPLGPSVPCGRTL

-384 CTPCSQRKLG
+384 CMPCSQRKLG
-394 QELTDHDLKCR
+394 QELTDQDLKCR

-417 VPFERGSVDL
+417 VTFERGSRDL

-437 EEGELRSRG
+437 AEGELRSKG
-446 LFVAPR
+446 TYEAPTAPI
-452 DEFGS
+452 DELGS
-457 VCNHSKEAVIRHEL
+457 ISNHSKEAVIRHDL
-471 CQHKHCCETTPENFA
+471 CQYKPCCEPTPGNFV
-486 SVLKD
+486 SHRKD
-491 NPTSSESGNL
+491 LPTSSASENL
-501 MKESPTILKSS
+501 MKESPTILKST
-512 PGLSHS
+512 PGLSQS
-518 HRVQTKLITHPLG
+518 QRVQTKLISQQLG
-531 HNVSVH
+531 HNANVQ
-537 PGSDVCLGEGDMKPQ
+537 PGSDVFLEAREGDMKPQ
-552 QKVEVVKPS
+552 QKVEVLKPS
-561 GKHKVKMRSLSTV
+561 GKHKVKLRSLSTV

-589 RSHSDICPETIS
+589 RSQSDVCPETIS

-610 MLDQVTPK
+610 LLDQVIPK
-618 LERLAGKC
+618 QERLAVMCPKKGERGRCTHTQFAHCYYFTQSCVLCCYMIEGPLNMHTKQTEDPPTVVWVPWQFGCIRVIPITEGVNGNSMLLPNENSHSGK
-626 SKRDGANSRLH
+626 SETYTPTDGADSRLH
-637 NSKIEKPSSPQVH
+637 NSKTEKPSSPLVR
-650 ILSASSDT
+650 LPSASSDT
-658 SQPPQTEES
+658 PPSPQSEES
-667 IFRSISGLLEL
+667 SFRSISGLLESA
-678 GIICLPG
+678 IICLPG

-700 RKEWTSP
+700 RKGWTSP
-707 FVSAQNVCELLLYL
+707 LVSTQTVCKLLLYL

-736 VINARKKPPPLHLYK
+736 VVNARKKPPPLHLYK

-762 AVHSIVMLMDKDT
+762 TVHSIVILMDKDT

-809 GGTFTYSHTDWL
+809 GGTFTYSHSDWM
-821 QFHQRLVSFMTNLQ
+821 QFHQKLVSFMTDLRE
-835 GADSL
+835 ADRL
-840 LQRAIRKVDGS
+840 LQKAIRKVDGC
-851 KKIDT
+851 KKADT
-856 AQEVRQCIQE
+856 AQDVQQCIQE
-866 QRASMKE
+866 QKASMKE

-879 LVSLQREGGAV
+879 LVTLQREGGAA
-890 LARMKREER
+890 LARMRREEFR
-899 GFPQSEDYRDAL
+899 FPQSEDYRDGL

-926 MLVMRS
+926 TLVMRS

-938 LEFLFRLREMEAK
+938 LEFLFRLRETEAK

-964 QRLTDSYTTDNT
+964 QRLADSYTTDDT

-988 QFLIQCKEK
+988 QFLTQSKEK
-997 QQHALTLV
+997 HQFALTLV

-1015 DSSPATDIFRTLV
+1015 DSSPATDVFRTLIG
-1028 STFKSNMDGFM
+1028 TFKSNMDGIM

-1045 SKELDTLVHVYHFCY
+1045 YKELDTLVHVYRFCY

-1073 EQVEQGC
+1073 EQVEPGC
-1080 YSAQILSTLQMYE
+1080 YSAQTLNTLQMYE
-1093 ERLGGEFST
+1093 KRLGGEFST
-1102 PHFQAL
+1102 VHFQAL
-1108 RVKACGVGSGASEVM
+1108 KVKACGVGSGASGVIE
-1123 KVWNATWVQ
+1123 VWNATWVQ
-1132 CQEVRQCLEE
+1132 CQEVRQRLEE
-1142 MQKKKNVDKNQ
+1142 TQKKTGVDKHQ
-1153 IQQATAANSQGEDGG
+1153 IQQTTAANSQMENGG
-1168 MKKRRSEVGE
+1168 TEKEGE
-1178 DESSL
+1178 DERPL
-1183 TQLPTSPKE
+1183 TKRRP
-1192 VDNSSENASESITAA
+1192 
-1207 CSNHHL
+1207 
-1213 KTDLRG
+1213 
-1219 CEKGEHHAQ
+1219 
-1228 KLTDA
+1228 
-1233 KVQNEKTTPV
+1233 
-1243 FLQNVECHPKTKWR
+1243 
-1257 LREHHS
+1257 REHHS
-1263 EADLRGTD
+1263 EADLRITEC
-1271 STEVGDYF
+1271 TEVCDDF
-1279 PLHKAL
+1279 PLHKGL

-1293 CVSSHLTSIS
+1293 YVSAHLTSIS

-1308 NVRHKHCQNR
+1308 DVRHKHCQSR
-1318 IQPLGQNLQ
+1318 LQPLEKNLQ
-1327 PVKNLPISHKESLRP
+1327 PFQNLPISHDGSL
-1342 GNLSC
+1342 
-1347 KSKRDSNEEEGE
+1347 
-1359 GCTVS
+1359 
-1364 TQSPKDLR
+1364 Q
-1372 TPETLLTPAENN
+1372 
-1384 GSNVLKL
+1384 KL
-1391 RRIMEELLSTEREYV
+1391 QKIMEELLSTEREYV

-1441 KLHDFHRHHFLNE
+1441 KLHDFHQHHFMSE

-1486 PQSDALLINHG
+1486 PQSDSLLINHG
-1497 QAFFKQKQLRL
+1497 QVFFKQKQLRL

-1534 MMRECGLGQTREM
+1534 MLRECGPGQTREM

-1555 VIHFQL
+1555 IIHFQL

-1591 FVVTFRKKKCF
+1591 FLVTLRKKKCF

-1610 LLLFSKTRKTDVGND
+1610 LILFSKTRKTDVGND

-1631 SFKTSDV
+1631 SFKTSDI
-1638 GMTQNSGESGLCFEI
+1638 GMTQNSGDSGLCFEI

-1659 TQDTYILQALS
+1659 TQDTYVLQAVS
-1670 REVKGAWTKDLERIL
+1670 REVKEAWTKDLERIL
-1685 WEQAVHNREVRMQ
+1685 WEQAVHNRDVRMQ

-1710 MDIQPSEAAINDRAV
+1710 MDIQPSEAAISDRAV
-1725 NYVLMGRVSAEN
+1725 NYVLMGRVSAES
-1737 KVLSSVGSCGAQDGL
+1737 KVLSSAGSCGSQDGL
-1752 PGSRPKSV
+1752 SGGRPTSV
-1760 GSGSFSSSSSSSGG
+1760 GSGSSSSSSSSSGG
-1774 GSLSPVGY
+1774 STVSHMGY
-1782 GCGPKR
+1782 RCGPKR
-1788 RVVMGVLAGY
+1788 RAVVGLLAGY
-1798 VSPPGALE
+1798 VPLE
-1806 EDDLDHEGG
+1806 EDDLDHESGS
-1815 NQILILDSSE
+1815 QHLLLDSSE

-1834 SSCSHSYHSAV
+1834 SSCSHGYHSAA
-1845 GGEAED
+1845 GGEVED
-1851 TSSVCASVTTV
+1851 ASSVCASVVTV
-1862 KGAAAAHRAETSAAF
+1862 KEAVVGRGTEAPADF

-1885 SPEKTKPPVAPKP
+1885 SPDKTQPPVAPKP
-1898 KPKPQYQ
+1898 KPQHQ
-1905 AKDLPCGKV
+1905 AKDLPCGKETV
-1914 QNTSVGRSTEV
+1914 QNTSVGKSTEV

>member
-1 MIVTRCRTRPPA
+1 M
-13 SQAKTNAS
+13 
-21 SATALTSVWSQL
+21 
-33 PSSPPFIFSVSK
+33 

-65 EATAPIVLSQL
+65 EATAPVVLSQL
-76 FRTIEERYHGD
+76 FRSIEERYHGD

-189 FTEDWLQDINE
+189 FTEEWLQDINE

-214 DQGVITLP
+214 DQGVIKLP

-237 MPSYREAPPEP
+237 MPTYREAPPEP
-248 KQISVPSHFNSSTL
+248 KQILIPSHFNSSTL
-262 PMEAAILSAKDR
+262 PVEGIFLPARDR
-274 MSASLRPVDYSSRLV
+274 MSASLRPVDSSSKLV
-289 KMEHERRMPKS
+289 RIDHERRTPKS

-320 NYPEIEGDYVDLVD
+320 ETYREIEGDYVDLVD
-334 IAKGKDFVDKQR
+334 IAKGKEFADKQKGI
-346 DSHQNP
+346 HPNP
-352 PNSALFKPVTPT
+352 PNLVLFKPVRP
-364 PAPLGHSVPCGRTL
+364 PPPVPLGSSVQCGRTL

-384 CTPCSQRKLG
+384 CTPCSQRRLG
-394 QELTDHDLKCR
+394 HEPTDDDLKCR
-405 YRDSYL
+405 YRDSYV

-417 VPFERGSVDL
+417 VAFERGSVDL
-427 LSALE
+427 LAALE

-437 EEGELRSRG
+437 EEGELRSKG
-446 LFVAPR
+446 TFQAER
-452 DEFGS
+452 DKLANL
-457 VCNHSKEAVIRHEL
+457 CNHCNKPLISNEPSQCR
-471 CQHKHCCETTPENFA
+471 HCCEPQN
-486 SVLKD
+486 LKD
-491 NPTSSESGNL
+491 PPTCFESENL
-501 MKESPTILKSS
+501 MKEPPMVLKST
-512 PGLSHS
+512 PGLSYS
-518 HRVQTKLITHPLG
+518 QKVQMKLISRHSG
-531 HNVSVH
+531 HNANEH
-537 PGSDVCLGEGDMKPQ
+537 PGSDSLSESCDGDIKAH
-552 QKVEVVKPS
+552 QKVEAVKPS
-561 GKHKVKMRSLSTV
+561 GKHKVKVRSLSTV
-574 SETPKGSPLLYKLNN
+574 SETPKGSPLLYKLSN
-589 RSHSDICPETIS
+589 RSHSDICPETIT
-601 SIIQCKKGE
+601 SIMQCKKGE
-610 MLDQVTPK
+610 LFDQVTHK
-618 LERLAGKC
+618 LEKRKSPKKDSQSSRSETDGPI
-626 SKRDGANSRLH
+626 SKLH
-637 NSKIEKPSSPQVH
+637 NSKTEKPPSPQVQ
-650 ILSASSDT
+650 LPPASSDT
-658 SQPPQTEES
+658 PRPPQSEDS
-667 IFRSISGLLEL
+667 SYRSISSLFEL

-707 FVSAQNVCELLLYL
+707 LVTAQSVCELLLYL
-721 HSIPRKDVRELGMTL
+721 HSIPRKEIRELGMTL

-762 AVHSIVMLMDKDT
+762 AVHSIVMLLDKDT

-780 KQPGLQMDMVTSMK
+780 KQPGLQMDTVTSMK
-794 ALNKTVEASQLTSDL
+794 ALCKTVEASQLTSDL
-809 GGTFTYSHTDWL
+809 GGTFAYSHIDWL
-821 QFHQRLVSFMTNLQ
+821 QFHQRLVSFMTDLR
-835 GADSL
+835 GADNL
-840 LQRAIRKVDGS
+840 LQKAIKKVDDG

-856 AQEVRQCIQE
+856 AQEVQQCIRE
-866 QRASMKE
+866 QKASMKE

-879 LVSLQREGGAV
+879 LVTLQREGGAV
-890 LARMKREER
+890 LARMRREEFR
-899 GFPQSEDYRDAL
+899 FPQSEDYRDAL

-926 MLVMRS
+926 TLVMRS
-932 NESLQQ
+932 NESLQH

-956 TWFNTEGE
+956 MWFNTEGE
-964 QRLTDSYTTDNT
+964 QGLRDSYTTDDT
-976 LVCTEK
+976 PVCTEK
-982 ALQHFE
+982 ALQHFDL
-988 QFLIQCKEK
+988 FLAQTKEK
-997 QQHALTLV
+997 QQCALSLV

-1010 LVGTS
+1010 IIATS
-1015 DSSPATDIFRTLV
+1015 DSSPTTDIFRTLV
-1028 STFKSNMDGFM
+1028 GTFKSNTDDFM
-1039 LRAEKR
+1039 LRAEQR
-1045 SKELDTLVHVYHFCY
+1045 HKELDTLVHVHRFCE
-1060 QASALAKECSHFL
+1060 QASALAKECSHIL
-1073 EQVEQGC
+1073 EKVEPGC
-1080 YSAQILSTLQMYE
+1080 YSAQTLSTLQMYE

-1102 PHFQAL
+1102 LHFQAL
-1108 RVKACGVGSGASEVM
+1108 KAKACAVGSGASGVM
-1123 KVWNATWVQ
+1123 RVWNAAWTQ
-1132 CQEVRQCLEE
+1132 CQKVRQALEE
-1142 MQKKKNVDKNQ
+1142 MHKKKGVDKNQ
-1153 IQQATAANSQGEDGG
+1153 IQQTTAANPQGEAGG
-1168 MKKRRSEVGE
+1168 TEKQEQRSEVGG
-1178 DESSL
+1178 DECSL
-1183 TQLPTSPKE
+1183 TQLQTSQKE
-1192 VDNSSENASESITAA
+1192 VVSISESEGESTGAL
-1207 CSNHHL
+1207 CFNHHL
-1213 KTDLRG
+1213 KSDVKG
-1219 CEKGEHHAQ
+1219 SEKGESQVH
-1228 KLTDA
+1228 KLPEAPVKND
-1233 KVQNEKTTPV
+1233 KVTAVFPQNGV
-1243 FLQNVECHPKTKWR
+1243 CHPDTKWR
-1257 LREHHS
+1257 PREHHS
-1263 EADLRGTD
+1263 EADLRSADIELGED
-1271 STEVGDYF
+1271 F
-1279 PLHKAL
+1279 PLHQPL
-1285 GRSLSEGS
+1285 CRSLSEGS
-1293 CVSSHLTSIS
+1293 HQGSHLTCIP

-1308 NVRHKHCQNR
+1308 NVRHKHCQSR
-1318 IQPLGQNLQ
+1318 TQPLEQNLQ
-1327 PVKNLPISHKESLRP
+1327 PVQNLPVSHNESLRS

-1347 KSKRDSNEEEGE
+1347 DSKTNGNEEEGE
-1359 GCTVS
+1359 GCTAN
-1364 TQSPKDLR
+1364 TQSPKDLS
-1372 TPETLLTPAENN
+1372 TPETLLTATENN
-1384 GSNVLKL
+1384 GCNVLKL

-1454 LESCVNE
+1454 LEGCMNE

-1486 PQSDALLINHG
+1486 PQSDSLLINHG
-1497 QAFFKQKQLRL
+1497 QAFFKQKQLKL

-1534 MMRECGLGQTREM
+1534 MMRECGPGQIREM

-1574 NCDVNLKEQ
+1574 HCDVNLKEQ

-1591 FVVTFRKKKCF
+1591 FLVTFRKKKCF

-1610 LLLFSKTRKTDVGND
+1610 LILFSKTRKTDVGND

-1631 SFKTSDV
+1631 SFKTSDI
-1638 GMTQNSGESGLCFEI
+1638 GLTQNSGDSGLCFEI

-1659 TQDTYILQALS
+1659 TQDTYTLQAVS
-1670 REVKGAWTKDLERIL
+1670 REVKNAWTKDLERIL

-1710 MDIQPSEAAINDRAV
+1710 MDIQPSDAAISDRAV
-1725 NYVLMGRVSAEN
+1725 NYVLMGREN
-1737 KVLSSVGSCGAQDGL
+1737 KVMSFAGSRGPQDGL
-1752 PGSRPKSV
+1752 PGGRPKSV
-1760 GSGSFSSSSSSSGG
+1760 GSGSISSSSSSSGR

-1782 GCGPKR
+1782 LCAQKR
-1788 RVVMGVLAGY
+1788 RVVSGGPGGY

-1806 EDDLDHEGG
+1806 EDDLDHESGSQ
-1815 NQILILDSSE
+1815 NLLLDSSE

-1834 SSCSHSYHSAV
+1834 SSSSHSYHSAV

-1851 TSSVCASVTTV
+1851 SSSVCASTITV
-1862 KGAAAAHRAETSAAF
+1862 KEATLAHRAEASAVV

-1885 SPEKTKPPVAPKP
+1885 SQEKTPPPVAPKP
-1898 KPKPQYQ
+1898 KSQYP

-1914 QNTSVGRSTEV
+1914 QNSNVGKSTEV

>member
-1 MIVTRCRTRPPA
+1 M
-13 SQAKTNAS
+13 
-21 SATALTSVWSQL
+21 
-33 PSSPPFIFSVSK
+33 
-45 NPESLDSSIQSALSA
+45 NPESLDASIQSALSA

-76 FRTIEERYHGD
+76 FRSIEERYHGD

-189 FTEDWLQDINE
+189 FTEEWLQEINE

-214 DQGVITLP
+214 DQGVIKLP

-237 MPSYREAPPEP
+237 MPTYREAPPEP

-262 PMEAAILSAKDR
+262 PVEAIFHHSKDR
-274 MSASLRPVDYSSRLV
+274 MSASLRPVDSSSKLV
-289 KMEHERRMPKS
+289 KMDQERRTPKS

-320 NYPEIEGDYVDLVD
+320 ETYREIEGDYVDLVD
-334 IAKGKDFVDKQR
+334 IAKGKEFVDK
-346 DSHQNP
+346 QNP
-352 PNSALFKPVTPT
+352 PNSVLFKPVRP
-364 PAPLGHSVPCGRTL
+364 PPPVPLGNSAPFGLTP

-384 CTPCSQRKLG
+384 CTPCSQRRLG
-394 QELTDHDLKCR
+394 QELNDDDLKCR
-405 YRDSYL
+405 YRDSYV

-417 VPFERGSVDL
+417 VTFERGSADL
-427 LSALE
+427 LAALE

-437 EEGELRSRG
+437 EETELNSKG
-446 LFVAPR
+446 TFEAQR
-452 DEFGS
+452 DAFRKF
-457 VCNHSKEAVIRHEL
+457 CNHCNKPVINNEL
-471 CQHKHCCETTPENFA
+471 CQYRHHCEPTPENFA
-486 SVLKD
+486 PHLKD
-491 NPTSSESGNL
+491 LLTTHESENL
-501 MKESPTILKSS
+501 MKEPPMVLKST

-518 HRVQTKLITHPLG
+518 HKVQMKLIS
-531 HNVSVH
+531 HNANMH
-537 PGSDVCLGEGDMKPQ
+537 PGSDLFLENCDGDIKTH

-561 GKHKVKMRSLSTV
+561 GKHKVKVRSLSTV

-589 RSHSDICPETIS
+589 RSHSDICPETIT
-601 SIIQCKKGE
+601 SIMQSKTGE
-610 MLDQVTPK
+610 LLDQVTQK
-618 LERLAGKC
+618 LERRKS
-626 SKRDGANSRLH
+626 SKKDSQLSRNETPCTTDGPVSKLH
-637 NSKIEKPSSPQVH
+637 NSKTEKPSSLQVQPP
-650 ILSASSDT
+650 SASSDAPQ
-658 SQPPQTEES
+658 SPQTEES
-667 IFRSISGLLEL
+667 SFISISGLLEL

-707 FVSAQNVCELLLYL
+707 LVSAQSVCELLLYL
-721 HSIPRKDVRELGMTL
+721 HSVPRKVRELGMTL
-736 VINARKKPPPLHLYK
+736 GSSTKKPLFTLQ

-762 AVHSIVMLMDKDT
+762 AVHSIVMLVDKDT

-794 ALNKTVEASQLTSDL
+794 ALNKTIEASQLTSDL
-809 GGTFTYSHTDWL
+809 GGTFTYSHSDWL
-821 QFHQRLVSFMTNLQ
+821 QFHQRLVSFMTDLR

-840 LQRAIRKVDGS
+840 LQRAIKKVDDS

-856 AQEVRQCIQE
+856 AQEVQQCIQE

-873 VLEDTR
+873 VLEDSR
-879 LVSLQREGGAV
+879 LVTLQREGGAV
-890 LARMKREER
+890 LARMRREDR
-899 GFPQSEDYRDAL
+899 FPQSEDYRYSL

-926 MLVMRS
+926 TLVMRS
-932 NESLQQ
+932 NESLQH
-938 LEFLFRLREMEAK
+938 LEFLFKLREIESK
-951 ISTAG
+951 ISMAG
-956 TWFNTEGE
+956 MWFNTEGE
-964 QRLTDSYTTDNT
+964 QRLKDSYTTDDT
-976 LVCTEK
+976 LMSTEE
-982 ALQHFE
+982 ALQHFDL
-988 QFLIQCKEK
+988 FLPQAKEK

-1010 LVGTS
+1010 IVGTS
-1015 DSSPATDIFRTLV
+1015 DSSPATDVFWTLV
-1028 STFKSNMDGFM
+1028 STFKSNMDDFM
-1039 LRAEKR
+1039 LRAEQR
-1045 SKELDTLVHVYHFCY
+1045 HKELDALVQVHRFCE
-1060 QASALAKECSHFL
+1060 QASALAKECSNFL
-1073 EQVEQGC
+1073 EKLEPGC
-1080 YSAQILSTLQMYE
+1080 YSAPTLSTLQMYE

-1102 PHFQAL
+1102 QHFQAL
-1108 RVKACGVGSGASEVM
+1108 KAKACAVGSGASGVM
-1123 KVWNATWVQ
+1123 RVWNAAWVQ
-1132 CQEVRQCLEE
+1132 CQEVGQCLEE
-1142 MQKKKNVDKNQ
+1142 MQKKKKGRDKNQ
-1153 IQQATAANSQGEDGG
+1153 IQQTAAVNPQGEVGG
-1168 MKKRRSEVGE
+1168 VDKEKKSKEGH
-1178 DESSL
+1178 DECSPTQQL
-1183 TQLPTSPKE
+1183 TPHKE
-1192 VDNSSENASESITAA
+1192 VVKISESEGE
-1207 CSNHHL
+1207 SDHHL
-1213 KTDLRG
+1213 NPDL
-1219 CEKGEHHAQ
+1219 KGESQAQ
-1228 KLTDA
+1228 KSLEA
-1233 KVQNEKTTPV
+1233 PVENEKMTPDFPQNSV
-1243 FLQNVECHPKTKWR
+1243 FHSESKWR
-1257 LREHHS
+1257 PREHHS
-1263 EADLRGTD
+1263 EADLRSD
-1271 STEVGDYF
+1271 SGVEAGNDF
-1279 PLHKAL
+1279 PLHQPL

-1293 CVSSHLTSIS
+1293 HVSSHLMSIS
-1303 GFSPL
+1303 DFSPL
-1308 NVRHKHCQNR
+1308 NVRNKHCQSR
-1318 IQPLGQNLQ
+1318 AQPLEQNLRLVQ
-1327 PVKNLPISHKESLRP
+1327 NPPFSHNESLRS
-1342 GNLSC
+1342 GNPSC
-1347 KSKRDSNEEEGE
+1347 ESKRDSNEEEGE
-1359 GCTVS
+1359 GCLAS

-1372 TPETLLTPAENN
+1372 TPETLLTPTEDN

-1391 RRIMEELLSTEREYV
+1391 RRIMEELLTTEREYV

-1416 FPELERADVPQDLRG
+1416 FPELERPDVPQDLRG

-1454 LESCVNE
+1454 LESCMNE

-1467 CFLRHRESFA
+1467 SFLRHRESFA

-1486 PQSDALLINHG
+1486 PQSDRLLINHG
-1497 QAFFKQKQLRL
+1497 QAFFKQKQVKL

-1534 MMRECGLGQTREM
+1534 MMRECGPGQTREM

-1574 NCDVNLKEQ
+1574 HCDVNLKEQ

-1591 FVVTFRKKKCF
+1591 FLVTFRKKKCY

-1610 LLLFSKTRKTDVGND
+1610 LVLFSKTRKTDVGND

-1631 SFKTSDV
+1631 SFKTSDI
-1638 GMTQNSGESGLCFEI
+1638 GLTQNSGDSGLCFEI

-1659 TQDTYILQALS
+1659 TQDTYTLQAVS
-1670 REVKGAWTKDLERIL
+1670 GEVKDAWTKDLERIL

-1710 MDIQPSEAAINDRAV
+1710 MDIQPSDAAISDRAV
-1725 NYVLMGRVSAEN
+1725 NYVLMGREN
-1737 KVLSSVGSCGAQDGL
+1737 KVLSSAGSHGSQDGL
-1752 PGSRPKSV
+1752 AVRRPKSV
-1760 GSGSFSSSSSSSGG
+1760 GSGSSSSSSSSSGR

-1782 GCGPKR
+1782 LCGPKR
-1788 RVVMGVLAGY
+1788 RVVSGGPGGY
-1798 VSPPGALE
+1798 VLPPGALE
-1806 EDDLDHEGG
+1806 EDDLDHESGSQ
-1815 NQILILDSSE
+1815 NLLLDSSE

-1834 SSCSHSYHSAV
+1834 SSSGHSYHSAI
-1845 GGEAED
+1845 GGEVED
-1851 TSSVCASVTTV
+1851 TSSVCTSTITV
-1862 KGAAAAHRAETSAAF
+1862 KEAAVVAHGAEASTVF
-1877 HKPNALAG
+1877 HKTNAVAG
-1885 SPEKTKPPVAPKP
+1885 SPEKTQPPVAPKP
-1898 KPKPQYQ
+1898 KLKPQYQ
-1905 AKDLPCGKV
+1905 AKGKV
-1914 QNTSVGRSTEV
+1914 QNTGVGKSTVV